1 MADAADAAPTAVED
15 DVAGAPRPSVSYA
28 QRKESAQRGVPANFI
43 IPSIKYKKDAAPGP
57 EQTAAQWRDQ
67 SLMVEVAGK
76 RFSDDDV
83 PRVWRELPRSSTSGG
98 NVRRRGHL
106 LPQRAGCGG
115 RYGARGLHDREENIT
130 SRATDAIS
138 GCSGSGVGSCREG
151 SCLPCASRRSP

>member
-43 IPSIKYKKDAAPGP
+43 IPSIKYKKDAASEYWLELAPGP

-76 RFSDDDV
+76 RFSDDDM
-83 PRVWRELPRSSTSGG
+83 T
-98 NVRRRGHL
+98 
-106 LPQRAGCGG
+106 
-115 RYGARGLHDREENIT
+115 
-130 SRATDAIS
+130 
-138 GCSGSGVGSCREG
+138 
-151 SCLPCASRRSP
+151 CA